1 MSEMR
6 ARVSERASERTILV
20 FPVSDTAT
28 GLEEEEEEE
37 EEEEQREGRKEGP
50 KEGAVEWR

>member
-28 GLEEEEEEE
+28 GLEEKE

>member
-6 ARVSERASERTILV
+6 ARVSERTILV

-28 GLEEEEEEE
+28 GLEVEEEE
-37 EEEEQREGRKEGP
+37 EEEEQREGRKDRR
-50 KEGAVEWR
+50 KEQWSGGDD